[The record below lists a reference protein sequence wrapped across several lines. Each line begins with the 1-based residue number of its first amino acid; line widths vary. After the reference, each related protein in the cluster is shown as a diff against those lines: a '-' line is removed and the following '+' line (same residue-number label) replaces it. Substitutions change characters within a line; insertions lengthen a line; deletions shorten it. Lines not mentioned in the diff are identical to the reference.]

1 MSIVFVVC
9 VCKCANVCVCA
20 TALDPKANAILI
32 LQLTISDAQ
41 RRRFMA
47 TKLTLV
53 ASVLFGGWSRSG
65 NSSPTATSAKLYTH
79 M

>member
-1 MSIVFVVC
+1 MRCLCVC
-9 VCKCANVCVCA
+9 VCSI
-20 TALDPKANAILI
+20 ALDPNANAILI
-32 LQLTISDAQ
+32 LQLTISEAL

-53 ASVLFGGWSRSG
+53 ASVLFGGWPRAG
-65 NSSPTATSAKLYTH
+65 NSAPTATSAKLYTH